1 MKKNYWPMAI
11 VGIILFG
18 VVVIT
23 AGVIVAIKHPAIDEE
38 MYGGKKRDIDEHINI
53 IFQEQ
58 REFESSA
65 KVILHTGSDQITLQ
79 TPYLNKAPQKSQT
92 QPKLT
97 LPMHLEVLADFS
109 LHIHGVDLT
118 ITSFIPDVPDSA
130 PIALLGDDL
139 DYTES
144 ATKIEQ
150 AFPKTGRYK
159 LKIRIHYSTKS
170 DSQNLDSTNAQSSAQ
185 KSAYFEQE
193 VFYTAGD
200 SVSNTAK

>member
-1 MKKNYWPMAI
+1 
-11 VGIILFG
+11 
-18 VVVIT
+18 
-23 AGVIVAIKHPAIDEE
+23 
-38 MYGGKKRDIDEHINI
+38 
-53 IFQEQ
+53 
-58 REFESSA
+58 
-65 KVILHTGSDQITLQ
+65 
-79 TPYLNKAPQKSQT
+79 
-92 QPKLT
+92 
-97 LPMHLEVLADFS
+97 MHLEVLADFS
-109 LHIHGVDLT
+109 LHIHGADLT

-130 PIALLGDDL
+130 PIALLGDDI